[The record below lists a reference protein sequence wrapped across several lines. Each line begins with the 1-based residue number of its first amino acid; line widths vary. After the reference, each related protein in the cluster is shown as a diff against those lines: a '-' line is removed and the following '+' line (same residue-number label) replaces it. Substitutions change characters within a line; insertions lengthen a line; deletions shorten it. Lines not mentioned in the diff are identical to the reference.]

1 MIILLDPPKPDSPSF
16 EIDHQIVI
24 SLVALHR
31 SQIKIRG
38 VGRFGRDRAT
48 VLLQREAD
56 CERALHALS
65 DAGIHG
71 VIEADA
77 HRARQYSQ
85 SI

>member
-24 SLVALHR
+24 SLAALHR

-38 VGRFGRDRAT
+38 VGRFGRDRAS
-48 VLLQREAD
+48 VLLLREDD
-56 CERALHALS
+56 CEKALHALS

-71 VIEADA
+71 VIEAEA
-77 HRARQYSQ
+77 HRARLYSQ
-85 SI
+85 SV